1 MPVFCVRRRV
11 RARSLL
17 CRRYRWR
24 WPAVCRRGLNVAA
37 LGARTGL
44 GSAATACGPQVPQPP
59 RAAVADARQQFAAGL
74 NATSET
80 RAGSAGRMPS
90 CCWAASMAV
99 MAEPAWPVGKTRQA
113 ATASLRAYH
122 RVLLGFDHIV
132 LLRAYYDVLFAIATV
147 FTLAGIATNML

>member
-1 MPVFCVRRRV
+1 
-11 RARSLL
+11 
-17 CRRYRWR
+17 
-24 WPAVCRRGLNVAA
+24 
-37 LGARTGL
+37 
-44 GSAATACGPQVPQPP
+44 
-59 RAAVADARQQFAAGL
+59 
-74 NATSET
+74 
-80 RAGSAGRMPS
+80 
-90 CCWAASMAV
+90 MAV